1 VVKSSVTER
10 GTLSFDQ
17 LIARAV
23 AGLVQ
28 DLRASE
34 QRGLYRAVMDRVER
48 PLLALAME
56 MAGGNQLRA
65 AQLLGINRNTLRT
78 RLRLLGLAAPRSRAA
93 DG

>member
-1 VVKSSVTER
+1 
-10 GTLSFDQ
+10 
-17 LIARAV
+17 
-23 AGLVQ
+23 
-28 DLRASE
+28 
-34 QRGLYRAVMDRVER
+34 MDRVER

-78 RLRLLGLAAPRSRAA
+78 RLRLLGLAAPRSRTA